1 MTQRSRLRSKRSS
14 YRSRPSRIVD
24 RDGHINVIRRGMA
37 LIRWDDLYHSLLVIS
52 WGWLLLLLG
61 LSYLAANAL
70 FAIAYLL
77 GGDCIANAEP
87 GSFADAFFFSV
98 QTMASIG
105 YGAMHPTTVYAN
117 VLVVLESMVGLLGIA
132 IATGLMFAR
141 FSRPT
146 AQVMFSNVAIITE
159 QNGVPTLM
167 LRAGNQRRN
176 QILEAQLWI
185 TLVRNETTAEG
196 DYMRRFYDLEL
207 VRRQT
212 PIFALTWTAMHPID
226 PASPLYGATPET
238 LQRDEI
244 EIVVI
249 LTGLDETLSQT
260 IHARYSYIA
269 DEVLWNVRFADVLS
283 RAADGQR
290 IVDYTRFH
298 DVVPIL
304 ENETAVLPKS

>member
-1 MTQRSRLRSKRSS
+1 MVQRSRFRLTRPAAG
-14 YRSRPSRIVD
+14 YGSRRSRIVG

-37 LIRWDDLYHSLLVIS
+37 LIRCDDLYHSLLIIS
-52 WGWLLLLLG
+52 WGWLLFLLG

-77 GGDCIANAEP
+77 GGDGIANAEP
-87 GSFADAFFFSV
+87 GSFTDAFFFSV

-105 YGAMHPTTVYAN
+105 YGAMYPTTVYAN
-117 VLVVLESMVGLLGIA
+117 GLVVLESMVGLLGIA

-146 AQVMFSNVAIITE
+146 ARVMFSNVAIITE
-159 QNGVPTLM
+159 HNGVPTLM

-176 QILEAQLWI
+176 QILEAQLWV
-185 TLVRNETTAEG
+185 TLVRNEITAEG
-196 DYMRRFYDLEL
+196 EFMRRFHDLAL

-226 PASPLYGATPET
+226 STSPLYGATLESFE
-238 LQRDEI
+238 RDEI

-260 IHARYSYIA
+260 IHARYSYLA

-298 DVVPIL
+298 DVVPV
-304 ENETAVLPKS
+304 AVT